1 MELENRCIS
10 VDWLTMYCECKMIV
24 QNKRWEW
31 RKLDH
36 GTNQFSEVYQVYD
49 KEENQLYCTVE
60 RAPYS
65 PIIPK
70 HAMMVQVANRYLY
83 KANWNVELCNFML
96 ASNITP
102 KSISR
107 IDICCDFNEFAYG
120 INPAAFIK
128 KVASGKYRYAGK
140 SEITYQTS
148 RKGQR
153 DFKYMRI
160 GNRESEISSYLY
172 NKTLELE
179 EKYDKP
185 YIREMWKNSGIDTSR
200 TVWRL
205 EVSLSNKQ
213 MRGIMESTGEI
224 FRIDL
229 SFLDTQSQVENVY
242 HAAVTKSFHFKYDK
256 KGQRTTRL
264 KTVPL
269 FRSQS
274 TTILLTIPI
283 NEAKT
288 NRMDKIIVK
297 RLANYYSMYR
307 IENESDAE
315 KLEMALGVLLKN
327 EALYNHFYEKVL
339 PVLGRYKER

>member
-1 MELENRCIS
+1 MAIENRCIS
-10 VDWLTMYCECKMIV
+10 VDWLTMYCKCSMVVE
-24 QNKRWEW
+24 NEEYEW
-31 RKLDH
+31 RKLEH
-36 GTNQFSEVYQVYD
+36 GTNQFSEVYQVYNKRD
-49 KEENQLYCTVE
+49 NQLYCTIE

-70 HAMMVQVANRYLY
+70 DAMMVQVANRYLY
-83 KANWNVELCNFML
+83 YKNWNITLSNFMYV
-96 ASNITP
+96 SNIFP
-102 KSISR
+102 QSISR

-128 KVASGKYRYAGK
+128 KVASGKYRYAGR

-148 RKGQR
+148 KKGQR
-153 DFKYMRI
+153 DFKYMRV

-179 EKYDKP
+179 ERYDKP
-185 YIREMWKNSGIDTSR
+185 YIREMWENSGIDTSR

-213 MRGIMESTGEI
+213 MRAIMPSTGEL

-229 SFLDTQSQVENVY
+229 PFLDQQYQVENLY

-269 FRSQS
+269 FKSQS
-274 TTILLTIPI
+274 TTILLTIPT
-283 NEAKT
+283 NEPKT

-315 KLEMALGVLLKN
+315 KLEMALQVLLKN

-339 PVLGRYKER
+339 PLLGRYKER